1 MKWCRISSFR
11 NIVFQGENDI
21 EQLCCVLRVLGTPN
35 EKIWPGM
42 SLLPDYNKITFPENP
57 PIPLEKIV
65 PDASIDAVDLLKKF
79 LVYPS
84 EEVSSFVYL
93 KLSYCVMCIR

>member
-1 MKWCRISSFR
+1 MIGFVCIF
-11 NIVFQGENDI
+11 FQGENDI

-42 SLLPDYNKITFPENP
+42 SDLPDYNKITFPENP
-57 PIPLEKIV
+57 PIPFEDIV
-65 PDASIDAVDLLKKF
+65 PDATEDAIDLLKKF

-84 EEVSSFVYL
+84 KEVSLTSILYGPTVY
-93 KLSYCVMCIR
+93 VTQ